1 MTRPRPVDLAFT
13 LLLALCVF
21 LFGFLVLVWHGT
33 FVTGDP
39 DGQQA
44 RPSPAR
50 AVAAA
55 PILPAAPAAPSS
67 VVSTTAPSRPKLE
80 LARVSIVA
88 SRGSCWVSAHRG
100 SANGPVLVER
110 VVEQG
115 ETLDLTAPRIWVELG
130 AAGNVDVTVNG
141 KARTV
146 SPGTTDL
153 LLS

>member
-33 FVTGDP
+33 FVTGEP
-39 DGQQA
+39 EGQQSHP
-44 RPSPAR
+44 RPTQASAS
-50 AVAAA
+50 A
-55 PILPAAPAAPSS
+55 PILPAVQAPATPVNA
-67 VVSTTAPSRPKLE
+67 TAPSAPKLE

-100 SANGPVLVER
+100 SASGPVLVER

-115 ETLDLTAPRIWVELG
+115 ETLDLAAPRIWVELG

-141 KARTV
+141 KARAVT
-146 SPGTTDL
+146 PGTIDL